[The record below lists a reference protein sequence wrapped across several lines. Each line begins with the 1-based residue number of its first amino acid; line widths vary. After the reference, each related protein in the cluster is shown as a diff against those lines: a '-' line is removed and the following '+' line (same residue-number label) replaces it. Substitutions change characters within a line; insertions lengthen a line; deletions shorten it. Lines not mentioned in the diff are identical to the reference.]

1 MMGEAGESELGLGLA
16 GKRRSRRGE
25 RAEPTSGLGESDGL
39 EWNTSRERR
48 SEGSCGE
55 RWGGSGMT
63 MRSFHAGLQPPASS
77 GRVAVRRE
85 GSR

>member
-25 RAEPTSGLGESDGL
+25 RAEPTSGLGESDVL

-48 SEGSCGE
+48 REGSCGE

-63 MRSFHAGLQPPASS
+63 MRSFHAGLHPPASS